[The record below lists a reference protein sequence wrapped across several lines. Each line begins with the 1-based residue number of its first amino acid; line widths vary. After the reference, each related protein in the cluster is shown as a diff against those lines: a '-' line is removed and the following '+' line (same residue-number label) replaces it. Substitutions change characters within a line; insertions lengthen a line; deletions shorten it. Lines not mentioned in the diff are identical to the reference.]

1 MPLRIPS
8 GALRHRRLDASP
20 NRMLRGS
27 QTVAEAIGN
36 TPLIRLNRL
45 TRGLPD
51 SVAVYA
57 KAEWMNPG
65 GSVKDR
71 AARGIV
77 LDAIA
82 HGKLTAG
89 GVLLDA
95 SSGNTG
101 IAYAMLAPVLGFTLK
116 LCLPSNANEERKKTL
131 RAYGA
136 ELILTDPALSS
147 DGAIIKAR
155 ELSAANPSWFYADQ
169 YNNDSNWQAHY
180 QTTGPEIVE
189 QTAGKIT
196 HFVAGIG
203 TTGTCMGTGRYL
215 RENAPKCQ
223 VVAVQ
228 PDSPFHGLE
237 GMKHLESAIVPGIY
251 DGDVPHQQ
259 RVCQTELAH
268 ETVRRM
274 GKEEGLLIGISAGAL
289 VATALNIAREEAQA
303 GRSATIVAI
312 CCDGGSRYLSD
323 HFWEEGS

>member
-1 MPLRIPS
+1 MNRRIPS
-8 GALRHRRLDASP
+8 GALRQQASSASSIG
-20 NRMLRGS
+20 MGRGS
-27 QTVAEAIGN
+27 KTVAEAIGN
-36 TPLIRLNRL
+36 TPLIRLNQL
-45 TRGLPD
+45 TRDLPD
-51 SVAVYA
+51 NVEVYA

-77 LDAIA
+77 TDAIA
-82 HGKLTAG
+82 NGSLQPG
-89 GVLLDA
+89 GILLDA

-101 IAYAMLAPVLGFTLK
+101 IAYAMLAPAMGYSLK

-155 ELSAANPSWFYADQ
+155 ELAEANPTWFYADQ

-180 QTTGPEIVE
+180 KTTGPEIVE
-189 QTAGKIT
+189 QTGGQIT

-203 TTGTCMGTGRYL
+203 TTGTCVGTGRYL
-215 RENAPKCQ
+215 RENAPDCQ
-223 VVAVQ
+223 VIAVQ

-289 VATALNIAREEAQA
+289 VATALILAKEEAEA

>member
-1 MPLRIPS
+1 MRS
-8 GALRHRRLDASP
+8 D
-20 NRMLRGS
+20 S
-27 QTVAEAIGN
+27 QTVADAIGN

-45 TRGLPD
+45 TEDLPNNV
-51 SVAVYA
+51 SVYV

-77 LDAIA
+77 FTAIEA
-82 HGKLTAG
+82 GDLQPG

-101 IAYAMLAPVLGFTLK
+101 IAYAMLAPAMGYSLK

-147 DGAIIKAR
+147 DGAILKAR
-155 ELSAANPSWFYADQ
+155 ELADANPDWFYADQ
-169 YNNDSNWQAHY
+169 YNNPANWQAHY
-180 QTTGPEIVE
+180 QTTGKELVE
-189 QTAGKIT
+189 QTRGAMT
-196 HFVAGIG
+196 HFIAGIG
-203 TTGTCMGTGRYL
+203 TTGTCVGTGRYL
-215 RENAPKCQ
+215 REHLPGCEI
-223 VVAVQ
+223 VAVQ

-251 DGDVPHQQ
+251 DEEIPHQQ

-274 GKEEGLLIGISAGAL
+274 GKQEGLLIGISAGAL
-289 VATALNIAREEAQA
+289 VATALIIAKEEAQA
-303 GRSATIVAI
+303 GRAATIVAI
-312 CCDGGSRYLSD
+312 CSDGGSRYLSD
-323 HFWEEGS
+323 HFWEA

>member
-1 MPLRIPS
+1 
-8 GALRHRRLDASP
+8 
-20 NRMLRGS
+20 MLRGS

-45 TRGLPD
+45 TQGLPD
-51 SVAVYA
+51 SVEVYA

-77 LDAIA
+77 LDALEKGQLA
-82 HGKLTAG
+82 AG

-101 IAYAMLAPVLGFTLK
+101 IAYAMLAPALGFKLK

-147 DGAIIKAR
+147 DGAILKAR

-180 QTTGPEIVE
+180 
-189 QTAGKIT
+189 
-196 HFVAGIG
+196 
-203 TTGTCMGTGRYL
+203 
-215 RENAPKCQ
+215 
-223 VVAVQ
+223 
-228 PDSPFHGLE
+228 
-237 GMKHLESAIVPGIY
+237 
-251 DGDVPHQQ
+251 
-259 RVCQTELAH
+259 
-268 ETVRRM
+268 
-274 GKEEGLLIGISAGAL
+274 
-289 VATALNIAREEAQA
+289 
-303 GRSATIVAI
+303 
-312 CCDGGSRYLSD
+312 
-323 HFWEEGS
+323 

>member
-1 MPLRIPS
+1 MR
-8 GALRHRRLDASP
+8 
-20 NRMLRGS
+20 RGS
-27 QTVAEAIGN
+27 KTVAEAIGN

-45 TRGLPD
+45 TEDLPNN
-51 SVAVYA
+51 VEIYA

-77 LDAIA
+77 LDAIEN
-82 HGKLTAG
+82 GKLKPG

-131 RAYGA
+131 KAYGA

-147 DGAIIKAR
+147 DGAILKAR
-155 ELSAANPSWFYADQ
+155 ELSEANPTWFYADQ
-169 YNNDSNWQAHY
+169 YNNESNWQAHY
-180 QTTGPEIVE
+180 KTTGPEIVE
-189 QTAGKIT
+189 QTNGSIT

-215 RENAPKCQ
+215 RENAPQCQ
-223 VVAVQ
+223 IVAVQ

-237 GMKHLESAIVPGIY
+237 GMKHLESAMVPGIY
-251 DGDVPHQQ
+251 DSDIPHQQ

-289 VATALNIAREEAQA
+289 VATALDIAQEEAKA